1 MTVGNSEAFD
11 VVVVGGGTSGCVV
24 AGRLSEDPSIRVL
37 LIEEGPDPQPLPEVI
52 ADPRRQAELVLSSPY
67 VRMYEAERQDGSS
80 LPLLSGRVMGGG
92 SSVNNLAVVR
102 PMACDFETWSAFGGE
117 AWSYAAMLPLMRA
130 IERDDDFADDPL
142 HGDAGPL
149 VLSRGFRLDDPGD
162 PPVRALIEAAGAL
175 GLPPC
180 PDLNQPA
187 PFGVCASPYAIRD
200 DRRQSSAVAYL
211 DPARQRPNLTVLPET
226 TVARVL
232 LDGRRARGVEVV
244 GRDGVRRI
252 AAGVVVLAAGV
263 YHSPQ
268 LLQLSGV
275 GPEAELRRLGVPVVA
290 PLDGVGQNYRDHAV
304 VYVTFEGTT
313 ELREEWVIPKVRLIA
328 RSRPD
333 LAAPDLHVFM
343 RPTVRVAGLP
353 PMLPVSLHLLEH
365 RSAGR
370 VRLASADPSALPEVE
385 PALCEH
391 PDDVRALVDGIAL
404 AARLAAQPPL
414 AAYYGP
420 MLTPAATDDWEE
432 HVRTTYDTYHHGVGT
447 CRVGRDDDPGAVV
460 DSSLQVHGLEGL
472 FVADASVLP
481 TVPHANTNLAAMLVG
496 EVAARVVAGRAMPLG
511 PAASPTVGA
520 SPAAGV
526 VGPR

>member
-1 MTVGNSEAFD
+1 MTAGRREAFD

-130 IERDDDFADDPL
+130 IERDDDFADDPI
-142 HGDAGPL
+142 HGDSGPL
-149 VLSRGFRLDDPGD
+149 MLSRGFRLDDPAD
-162 PPVRALIEAAGAL
+162 PPVSALIEAAGAL

-187 PFGVCASPYAIRD
+187 PYGVCASPYAVKD
-200 DRRQSSAVAYL
+200 GRRQSSAVAYL
-211 DPARQRPNLTVLPET
+211 DPARGRPNLTVLSDT
-226 TVARVL
+226 SAGRVL
-232 LDGRRARGVEVV
+232 IDGGRARGVEISDR
-244 GRDGVRRI
+244 GGARRV
-252 AAGVVVLAAGV
+252 AAGAVVLAAGV
-263 YHSPQ
+263 YHTPQ
-268 LLQLSGV
+268 LLQLSGI
-275 GPEAELRRLGVPVVA
+275 GPEEELERLGVPVVV
-290 PLDGVGQNYRDHAV
+290 PLGGVGENYRDHAV

-333 LAAPDLHVFM
+333 VPVPDLHVFM

-370 VRLASADPSALPEVE
+370 VRLASADPASLPVVE

-391 PDDVRALVDGIAL
+391 PDDVRALVDGIGL

-414 AAYYGP
+414 ASYYGP
-420 MLTPAATDDWEE
+420 MVSPSADDEWEA

-447 CRVGRDDDPGAVV
+447 CRLGREGDPGAVV
-460 DSSLQVHGLEGL
+460 DPRLRVHGVEGL
-472 FVADASVLP
+472 LVADASVLP

-496 EVAARVVAGRAMPLG
+496 EVAARVVAGRPM
-511 PAASPTVGA
+511 AAVPET
-520 SPAAGV
+520 P
-526 VGPR
+526 PRP